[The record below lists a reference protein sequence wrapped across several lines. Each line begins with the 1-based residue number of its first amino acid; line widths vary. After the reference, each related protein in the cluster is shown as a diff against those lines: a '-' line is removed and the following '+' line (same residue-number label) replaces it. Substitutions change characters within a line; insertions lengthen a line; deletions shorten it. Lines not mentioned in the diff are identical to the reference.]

1 MSAKPSKRL
10 TRAPDQRLQGRQ
22 GACRV
27 SADQSAMP
35 PKPVARPKKDFSV
48 SYPKIQAELATMQAK
63 LTASQEEVAALRV
76 ELKKDT
82 AARERAA
89 IEETAR
95 LHELLELRNRDVDLL
110 RGSML
115 RMRETFAS
123 LSAGLRAADEE
134 SSVALGALGLLEA
147 RVGGAGGADVAL
159 ATLRAELARCEWELS
174 DSKVGIG
181 QAEETVALATMRG
194 ELRSVETQLAATASL
209 LTATASTT
217 AAWAPPAGRTI
228 SPEMKRSAG

>member
-1 MSAKPSKRL
+1 
-10 TRAPDQRLQGRQ
+10 
-22 GACRV
+22 
-27 SADQSAMP
+27 MP

-115 RMRETFAS
+115 RMREAFAS

-181 QAEETVALATMRG
+181 QATDQELAHRVLLNAERARAPSG
-194 ELRSVETQLAATASL
+194 RRASFIVPGV
-209 LTATASTT
+209 ST
-217 AAWAPPAGRTI
+217 AAKA
-228 SPEMKRSAG
+228 SSNSSDK

>member
-1 MSAKPSKRL
+1 
-10 TRAPDQRLQGRQ
+10 
-22 GACRV
+22 
-27 SADQSAMP
+27 
-35 PKPVARPKKDFSV
+35 
-48 SYPKIQAELATMQAK
+48 
-63 LTASQEEVAALRV
+63 
-76 ELKKDT
+76 
-82 AARERAA
+82 
-89 IEETAR
+89 
-95 LHELLELRNRDVDLL
+95 
-110 RGSML
+110 ML

-181 QAEETVALATMRG
+181 QAEETVALATMRL

>member
-1 MSAKPSKRL
+1 MWVRVCKVVSAKPSKRL
-10 TRAPDQRLQGRQ
+10 LGRQ

-159 ATLRAELARCEWELS
+159 ATLRLELARCEWELS

>member
-1 MSAKPSKRL
+1 
-10 TRAPDQRLQGRQ
+10 
-22 GACRV
+22 
-27 SADQSAMP
+27 
-35 PKPVARPKKDFSV
+35 
-48 SYPKIQAELATMQAK
+48 
-63 LTASQEEVAALRV
+63 
-76 ELKKDT
+76 
-82 AARERAA
+82 
-89 IEETAR
+89 
-95 LHELLELRNRDVDLL
+95 
-110 RGSML
+110 
-115 RMRETFAS
+115 MRETFAS
-123 LSAGLRAADEE
+123 LSGCAPPTR
-134 SSVALGALGLLEA
+134 SSVALGALTVEA

>member
-1 MSAKPSKRL
+1 
-10 TRAPDQRLQGRQ
+10 
-22 GACRV
+22 
-27 SADQSAMP
+27 MP

-123 LSAGLRAADEE
+123 LSAGLRTADEE

-147 RVGGAGGADVAL
+147 RVGGAGGSDVAL

-181 QAEETVALATMRG
+181 QAEESWRWRRCAWSCAPSRRSSRRRPRCSRRRPRRRPRG
-194 ELRSVETQLAATASL
+194 RRRPVGRSR
-209 LTATASTT
+209 
-217 AAWAPPAGRTI
+217 PR
-228 SPEMKRSAG
+228 

>member
-1 MSAKPSKRL
+1 
-10 TRAPDQRLQGRQ
+10 
-22 GACRV
+22 
-27 SADQSAMP
+27 MP

-76 ELKKDT
+76 ELSKDT

-123 LSAGLRAADEE
+123 LSAGLRTADEE

-181 QAEETVALATMRG
+181 QAV
-194 ELRSVETQLAATASL
+194 LRLPVQFLTLGLQLHRSH
-209 LTATASTT
+209 LTS
-217 AAWAPPAGRTI
+217 
-228 SPEMKRSAG
+228 SS

>member
-1 MSAKPSKRL
+1 
-10 TRAPDQRLQGRQ
+10 
-22 GACRV
+22 
-27 SADQSAMP
+27 
-35 PKPVARPKKDFSV
+35 
-48 SYPKIQAELATMQAK
+48 
-63 LTASQEEVAALRV
+63 
-76 ELKKDT
+76 
-82 AARERAA
+82 
-89 IEETAR
+89 
-95 LHELLELRNRDVDLL
+95 
-110 RGSML
+110 ML

-159 ATLRAELARCEWELS
+159 ATLRAEARCEWEL

-181 QAEETVALATMRG
+181 QAGETVALATMRG

-217 AAWAPPAGRTI
+217 AAGAAGR
-228 SPEMKRSAG
+228 SDDLAGDEAQCRLREQSI

>member
-1 MSAKPSKRL
+1 
-10 TRAPDQRLQGRQ
+10 
-22 GACRV
+22 
-27 SADQSAMP
+27 MP

-147 RVGGAGGADVAL
+147 AGGEAAPTWRWRRCGLSRALRVGAFGLEGRHRPGRGWWHWRRCAG
-159 ATLRAELARCEWELS
+159 S
-174 DSKVGIG
+174 
-181 QAEETVALATMRG
+181 
-194 ELRSVETQLAATASL
+194 
-209 LTATASTT
+209 
-217 AAWAPPAGRTI
+217 
-228 SPEMKRSAG
+228 

>member
-1 MSAKPSKRL
+1 MWVKPSKPL
-10 TRAPDQRLQGRQ
+10 
-22 GACRV
+22 
-27 SADQSAMP
+27 DQSAMP

-76 ELKKDT
+76 ELSKDT

-159 ATLRAELARCEWELS
+159 ATLRAELSRCEWELS

-181 QAEETVALATMRG
+181 QAEETVALATMRL

>member
-1 MSAKPSKRL
+1 
-10 TRAPDQRLQGRQ
+10 
-22 GACRV
+22 
-27 SADQSAMP
+27 MP

-76 ELKKDT
+76 ELSKDT

-181 QAEETVALATMRG
+181 QAEADGPDAIRPRS
-194 ELRSVETQLAATASL
+194 LRSDARSDRSSL
-209 LTATASTT
+209 RSDRSSKRRR
-217 AAWAPPAGRTI
+217 PRCSRRRPRRRPRGRRR
-228 SPEMKRSAG
+228 PVGRSRRR

>member
-1 MSAKPSKRL
+1 MSAKPSKPL
-10 TRAPDQRLQGRQ
+10 
-22 GACRV
+22 
-27 SADQSAMP
+27 DQSAMP

-159 ATLRAELARCEWELS
+159 ATLRVELGRCEWEIS

-181 QAEETVALATMRG
+181 QAEETVSLATMRG

-217 AAWAPPAGRTI
+217 AAWAPSAGRTI